1 LCPDTV
7 KTFYNIIKR
16 FSLSR
21 ILLGGSLIF
30 LRTRLIVGICGSL
43 LSQELIVEWELISVG
58 SGEIVITFILDFMS
72 LMFLGL
78 VRLIAGRV
86 VLYSSSYM
94 SGEVYFSRFQLV
106 LIRFIG
112 SIYLLIL
119 RPNTIRLLL
128 GWDGLGVTSYLLV
141 IFYQRPKSYNA
152 GIITA
157 LTNRIGD
164 VGLLVIV
171 GISVSMGSWRY
182 IYYSFETRVF
192 RGGLI
197 IILILSACT
206 KRAQVP
212 FSSWLPAAMAAPTP
226 VSALVHSST
235 LVTAGVFLLI
245 RFNVLL
251 CNLRSRWFLC
261 FGGALTII
269 IAGLSAI
276 NEIDIKKIIALS
288 TLRQL
293 GVIIITL
300 GANIPLLSFFHLLSH
315 AYFKAILFMCAGSII
330 HRISDYQDIR
340 TMRLAMARSPLTLS
354 VFFTA
359 NLRLSGLP
367 FLRGFFSK
375 DLVLEAITMM
385 GPSLIIFFALF
396 LGTLLTVAYS
406 CRVTFLLVKGT
417 LESRSQSFS
426 YDRDI
431 WIIRGTIIL
440 LPFRILSG
448 YILNRILFRD
458 LQTSFFPSWLKFFIL
473 TAILLGGFFRA
484 YRFINQILSSSSVI
498 KIFLSTMWFIPIT
511 FRPAASGMI
520 LPFSKR
526 RWKVRDTSWVSL
538 LSYAYLTRLNQ
549 SAGKPALVFGR
560 GYRLNSTMLI
570 LPVLLL
576 LIRV

>member
-1 LCPDTV
+1 MCPDTV

-473 TAILLGGFFRA
+473 TAILLGGFLRA

>member
-473 TAILLGGFFRA
+473 TAILLGGFLRA

>member
-1 LCPDTV
+1 V

-473 TAILLGGFFRA
+473 TAILLGGFLRA
-484 YRFINQILSSSSVI
+484 YRFINQILSGSSVI

>member
-1 LCPDTV
+1 V

-473 TAILLGGFFRA
+473 TAILLGGFLRA

-549 SAGKPALVFGR
+549 SAGKPALVVGR

>member
-1 LCPDTV
+1 MCPDTV

-21 ILLGGSLIF
+21 ILLGGPLIF
-30 LRTRLIVGICGSL
+30 LRAGLIVSICGSL

-171 GISVSMGSWRY
+171 GMSVSMGSWRY

-245 RFNVLL
+245 RFDVLL

-300 GANIPLLSFFHLLSH
+300 GANMPLLSFFHLLSH

-375 DLVLEAITMM
+375 DLVLEAITMT
-385 GPSLIIFFALF
+385 GPSLVIFFALF

-406 CRVTFLLVKGT
+406 CRVTFLLVKGAR
-417 LESRSQSFS
+417 ESRSQSFS

-431 WIIRGTIIL
+431 WIIIGTIIL

-448 YILNRILFRD
+448 YVLNRILFRD

-473 TAILLGGFFRA
+473 TAILLGGFLRA
-484 YRFINQILSSSSVI
+484 YGFINQILSSSSII
-498 KIFLSTMWFIPIT
+498 KIFLSTMWFIPVT
-511 FRPAASGMI
+511 FRPAASGTI

-538 LSYAYLTRLNQ
+538 LSYAYLTRLSQ
-549 SAGKPALVFGR
+549 SAGKPALVFGG
-560 GYRLNSTMLI
+560 GYRLNSIMLI